1 MCQVVTGITRKTRYG
16 PEGTHTLGGQ
26 GRRLRK
32 QHWNRGLLVRE
43 RHSEVCGAVI
53 WAAELEMPLLG
64 ARPGR
69 AGIWGAGA
77 SRLEWSW
84 GRKGAGE
91 PSRRAQ
97 DSSGAGEREQ
107 HRPQTPQPASP
118 IAPPTPAEWSSQSLQ
133 PGVSRGGAGGTCPP
147 AQALVPPPSLF
158 CDVFLRVTHPRPLW
172 GNSWAVDHRPALVT
186 GYSGS

>member
-1 MCQVVTGITRKTRYG
+1 MCQVATGITRKTRYG
-16 PEGTHTLGGQ
+16 TEGTHTLGGQ

-32 QHWNRGLLVRE
+32 QHWNRSLLVRE
-43 RHSEVCGAVI
+43 QALGGLWGGDLGGRTGNASAGG
-53 WAAELEMPLLG
+53 WAG
-64 ARPGR
+64 PGR

-77 SRLEWSW
+77 LRLESSW

-97 DSSGAGEREQ
+97 DSSGRRKGAAQ
-107 HRPQTPQPASP
+107 ATD
-118 IAPPTPAEWSSQSLQ
+118 TPACLPHCTPHPGRVVQSE
-133 PGVSRGGAGGTCPP
+133 PPAWSRGGARGTCPP